1 MALVLWTIAGA
12 LSAGCSV
19 ALVLW
24 TIAGALST
32 GCSVALVLWTIAGA
46 LGASCS
52 AAFALRTTAGAAALR
67 AGAPVC
73 ANDGWEVV
81 SSAAVVDCTV
91 RVDVEEESD
100 VGHKRP
106 IETTAMIVAAATATS
121 AMTYETPSMG
131 SHSRGNGSNDGRGG

>member
-1 MALVLWTIAGA
+1 M
-12 LSAGCSV
+12 
-19 ALVLW
+19 
-24 TIAGALST
+24 
-32 GCSVALVLWTIAGA
+32 LWTIAGA
-46 LGASCS
+46 LGAGCS
-52 AAFALRTTAGAAALR
+52 AAFALRTTAGVVAVR

-91 RVDVEEESD
+91 RVEVEEESD

-121 AMTYETPSMG
+121 AMTYEPRRWTPTLG
-131 SHSRGNGSNDGRGG
+131 ETGRTMDAEVK